1 MKKLLLFICL
11 FILFLSALVAQ
22 QQEFI
27 YGQVVNEGG
36 FPVESVDVVVDGKE
50 LTTNHEGAFV
60 FQLPKGTKPQKV
72 SASKKHYRL
81 LRWSYSNS
89 ELIVILKAPLNLL
102 EGQVVDSRLKSI
114 ARAEVSIL
122 GSKIRPVYTNE
133 QGYFTIN
140 LPADFKITSNTE
152 LLVNGYLV
160 TASDYTY
167 SNIDNFVYIKRTN
180 TQKRPVAHTLAHAPT
195 QNVYSEQPT
204 LHGIKISIDEEDYT
218 LNKSGK
224 LAVKIPNDDGTD
236 FMVNAFEL
244 TEKDGKHIIEVYV
257 QRSNVKKATFKNY
270 TGIEEFDRNINFFHR
285 EILREKSRRS
295 RINDE
300 IRNIAKQLES
310 GNVDS
315 IKRVG
320 LERYLSHLEELLYE
334 SDAAY
339 QDAKNDTQGLISEI
353 EMVLSEK
360 DSLMNKR
367 LNELAEAELLRK
379 EAQTLREAA
388 EKERDTIRN
397 RFMVIVGITLAMVI
411 LTVMIYRDRHKIKR
425 QKALLENLNNEL
437 VSRNEE
443 IEQRNE
449 KIEQLNSEMSS
460 KNRLLEQK
468 NEEVTVQ
475 AENLKLLNHE
485 ITIKNDKITDSIR
498 YAETIQR
505 AILPAKELMD
515 RELKEYFI
523 LYRPKDI
530 VSGDFYWF
538 YKISEQK
545 YLIAAVDCTGH
556 GVSGAFMSLI
566 GNTILN
572 EIVSDTKIHE
582 PRAILEELDLR
593 IRVALKQEQ
602 KINDDGMD
610 VVLCLLEHQNN
621 QLTKLQFTG
630 AKRPLFYLEANQSE
644 IQMLKGDVR
653 SIGGG
658 RKRRKKKKPFTNTE
672 IILPKGS
679 IIYLMSDG
687 LVDQNGTDK
696 PKIGTNV
703 LKELLVDHADL
714 PMYEQKEL
722 LQEILYMHQGEAE
735 QRDDITVIGFKL

>member
-11 FILFLSALVAQ
+11 FILSQFILVAQ

-36 FPVESVDVVVDGKE
+36 FPIKSVDVVVDGQE

-60 FQLPKGTKPQKV
+60 FQLPKGAKPQKV
-72 SASKKHYRL
+72 TASKKHYHL
-81 LRWSYSNS
+81 LRWSYSNH

-102 EGQVVDSRLKSI
+102 EGQVVDARLKSI

-122 GSKIRPVYTNE
+122 GSKIRPVYTNG

-140 LPADFKITSNTE
+140 LPANFKIKSNTK
-152 LLVNGYLV
+152 LLVNGYLIPS
-160 TASDYTY
+160 SDYTY
-167 SNIDNFVYIKRTN
+167 SNIDKFVYIKRID
-180 TQKRPVAHTLAHAPT
+180 TQKRPIAHALANAPT

-244 TEKDGKHIIEVYV
+244 TEKDGKHIIEVHV
-257 QRSNVKKATFKNY
+257 QRSSTEKVTIQRY
-270 TGIEEFDRNINFFHR
+270 TGIEEFDKNINSFQR

-300 IRNIAKQLES
+300 IRHIAKQLES
-310 GNVDS
+310 GDVDS
-315 IKRVG
+315 IKRAG
-320 LERYLSHLEELLYE
+320 LERYLSYLEELLYE
-334 SDAAY
+334 SDSAY
-339 QDAKNDTQGLISEI
+339 QDAKNDTQSLIAEI

-367 LNELAEAELLRK
+367 LNELAEAEILRK
-379 EAQTLREAA
+379 EAQAFREAA

-397 RFMVIVGITLAMVI
+397 RLMVIVAITLAMVI

-425 QKALLENLNNEL
+425 QKVLLENLNNEL
-437 VSRNEE
+437 LSRNEE
-443 IEQRNE
+443 
-449 KIEQLNSEMSS
+449 IEQLNSEMSS
-460 KNRLLEQK
+460 KNRQLEQK

-475 AENLKLLNHE
+475 AENLKLLNRE
-485 ITIKNDKITDSIR
+485 ITVKNDKITDSIR

-582 PRAILEELDLR
+582 PRAILEELDSR

-621 QLTKLQFTG
+621 QSTKIQFTG
-630 AKRPLFYLEANQSE
+630 AKRPLFYIEANQAE

-658 RKRRKKKKPFTNTE
+658 RKRRKKKKPFTNTK
-672 IILPKGS
+672 ITLPKGS

-714 PMYEQKEL
+714 PMHEQKEL
-722 LQEILYMHQGEAE
+722 LREILHMHQGQAE
-735 QRDDITVIGFKL
+735 QRDDITVIGFKI